1 LAPNKYILN
10 ETFTRRY
17 YMKKVFAI
25 AALAAATGLANAAS
39 VTVEFQNQEG
49 HRNARDSEN
58 YALSVKESINKT
70 FAVDLGFTAYQ
81 QSTTKA
87 LSNRLEAG
95 VTGTFPVGPVNLYT
109 RAAVGEKFTNGADFE
124 YYSVEPGVIYNF
136 TDKLSAKVGYRF
148 RNGFGNNGNLDTTHT
163 ARAGVSYAVTKQD
176 TVGVRYDQTRGDSFN
191 HSVNFAYTR
200 SF

>member
-1 LAPNKYILN
+1 
-10 ETFTRRY
+10 
-17 YMKKVFAI
+17 MKKVLVT
-25 AALAAATGLANAAS
+25 AALVAATGLAQAAS

-49 HRNARDSEN
+49 HRGARDSEN
-58 YALSVKESINKT
+58 YSLSVKESVNKN

-95 VTGTFPVGPVNLYT
+95 VTGTVPVGPVNLYT
-109 RAAVGEKFTNGADFE
+109 RVAVGEKFTNGSDFE
-124 YYSVEPGVIYNF
+124 YYSVEPGVTYTMF
-136 TDKLSAKVGYRF
+136 DKLTARVGYRF
-148 RNGFGNNGNLDTTHT
+148 RNGFGTNGNLDTTHT
-163 ARAGVSYAVTKQD
+163 ARAGVSYAITKQD
-176 TVGVRYDQTRGDSFN
+176 SVGVRYDQARGDSFN

>member
-1 LAPNKYILN
+1 
-10 ETFTRRY
+10 
-17 YMKKVFAI
+17 MKKVLVT
-25 AALAAATGLANAAS
+25 AALVAATGLAQAAS

-49 HRNARDSEN
+49 HRGARDSEN
-58 YALSVKESINKT
+58 YSLSVKESVNKN

-95 VTGTFPVGPVNLYT
+95 VTGTVPVGPVNLYT
-109 RAAVGEKFTNGADFE
+109 RVAVGEKFTNGSDFE
-124 YYSVEPGVIYNF
+124 YYSVEPGVTYTMF
-136 TDKLSAKVGYRF
+136 DKLTARVGYRC
-148 RNGFGNNGNLDTTHT
+148 RNVFGTNGNLDTTHT
-163 ARAGVSYAVTKQD
+163 ARAGVSYAITKQD
-176 TVGVRYDQTRGDSFN
+176 SVGVRYDQARGDSFN

>member
-1 LAPNKYILN
+1 
-10 ETFTRRY
+10 
-17 YMKKVFAI
+17 MKKVLVI
-25 AALAAATGLANAAS
+25 AALLAATSLANAAS

-49 HRNARDSEN
+49 HRGARDSEN
-58 YALSVKESINKT
+58 YALSVKESINKN

-95 VTGTFPVGPVNLYT
+95 ITGTRSVGPVNLYT
-109 RAAVGEKFTNGADFE
+109 RVAVGEKFNNGSDFD

-163 ARAGVSYAVTKQD
+163 TRTGLSYAITKND
-176 TVGVRYDQTRGDSFN
+176 SIGVRYDQVRGDSFN
-191 HSVNFAYTR
+191 HSVNFVYTH

>member
-1 LAPNKYILN
+1 
-10 ETFTRRY
+10 
-17 YMKKVFAI
+17 MKKVLVT
-25 AALAAATGLANAAS
+25 AALVAATGLAQAAS

-49 HRNARDSEN
+49 HRGARDSEN
-58 YALSVKESINKT
+58 YSLSVKESVNKN

-95 VTGTFPVGPVNLYT
+95 VTGTVPVGPVNLYT
-109 RAAVGEKFTNGADFE
+109 RVAVGEKFTNGSDFE
-124 YYSVEPGVIYNF
+124 YYSVEPGVTYTMF
-136 TDKLSAKVGYRF
+136 DKLTARVGDRF
-148 RNGFGNNGNLDTTHT
+148 RNGFGTNGNLDTTHT

-176 TVGVRYDQTRGDSFN
+176 TIGVRYDQVRGDSFN
-191 HSVNFAYTR
+191 HSFNFAYTR